1 LAALVRFTILLA
13 ALAQSAACFSGA
25 IVGRE
30 MLADPAMRFQKTSP
44 LVPYQQLHAE
54 PDRPPAP
61 DSVES
66 YLNLSAEPGAD
77 VRGLYFEQLTRA
89 AVELGGG
96 FGLEG
101 GYGAQTLQETV
112 LKLDGFAAPYRRELV
127 RHGPDAALLIDDGSN
142 LLRAGYRLRLS
153 SEGNLHQASLRGRST
168 VLAQDM
174 LLELGY
180 RYTWQEISIGR
191 DLLPAAGPVGATRSE
206 DFLSCALEK
215 GWLPAWALRLELEL
229 ERQQGFLQNPWRL
242 VSLWSPRGQ
251 DGSTLVP
258 ASFPENHPPQRFLW
272 AAAVRL
278 HRGLA
283 AGRTVLELGG
293 GAGSDSWR
301 VEHQHLQAAWKQRL
315 GSQWLL
321 ELSAGGYHQTRAY
334 FYRNDYTGPAPGAW
348 WSADRSLA
356 AQWGW
361 WVAAGANWTRFASR
375 GRLLGMFKYV
385 TLEGG
390 LVFLQLLYARDGLD
404 APSAFSGWDSAG
416 GGNRRAFA
424 GGDSPAGWMR
434 FEGGF

>member
-1 LAALVRFTILLA
+1 MAALVRLIVLLA
-13 ALAQSAACFSGA
+13 ALAQTAACFSGA

-44 LVPYQQLHAE
+44 LAPHHLLRAE

-61 DSVES
+61 ASVES

-77 VRGLYFEQLTRA
+77 TRGLYFEQLTRA
-89 AVELGGG
+89 AVELGAG
-96 FGLEG
+96 FGLEA
-101 GYGAQTLQETV
+101 GYGTQTLQETIM
-112 LKLDGFAAPYRRELV
+112 KLDGFSGPFRRELV
-127 RHGPDAALLIDDGSN
+127 LHGPDAAVLIDDGSN

-153 SEGNLHQASLRGRST
+153 PEGNLHQASLRGRST
-168 VLAQDM
+168 LLAQDM

-180 RYTWQEISIGR
+180 RYSWQEINIER
-191 DLLPAAGPVGATRSE
+191 ERLPAAGPVDATRSE
-206 DFLSCALEK
+206 DFISCALEK
-215 GWLPAWALRLELEL
+215 GWLPAWALRLEVEL
-229 ERQQGFLQNPWRL
+229 ERQQGFLQSPWRL

-251 DGSTLVP
+251 DASALVP

-272 AAAVRL
+272 AGAIRL

-283 AGRTVLELGG
+283 SGRTVLELGG

-301 VEHQHLQAAWKQRL
+301 VEHQHLQAAWRQRL
-315 GSQWLL
+315 GDFLL

-348 WSADRSLA
+348 WSADRNLA

-361 WVAAGANWTRFASR
+361 WATAGGNWTHFASR

-390 LVFLQLLYARDGLD
+390 FVFLQLLYATGGLD
-404 APSAFSGWDSAG
+404 DPNAFSGWDSAAG
-416 GGNRRAFA
+416 GSRRAFA
-424 GGDSPAGWMR
+424 GGQSLGGWMR